1 MKQLF
6 LFISAVLI
14 FTNCATHRTAGTQ
27 ATDYKAR
34 KLLLRDEG
42 LSQLSYI
49 DIANPNANWF
59 VAVPAGRDIQL
70 VGSGRVL
77 IGTGNGYEEREIATG
92 NKVHEL
98 TSLPGTVTARR
109 LPNGNTL
116 MAGINLQ
123 GKQGIV
129 LVEVDKSGNI
139 QRTVAYAGFDYVRLV
154 RETVSGTFL
163 ITADEIVFEGNA
175 KGDIIWKA
183 TVTGLPKPHAWQ
195 ALRLG
200 NGQTVVSSGYAKNLQ
215 IFSADGNLLD
225 TITGPAEVH
234 PNFYAGF
241 QILGNGNYVVTNW
254 QGHGPK
260 FGASGTQL
268 LEYTPKGELVW
279 SWKQDPAKFS
289 SLQGVVV
296 LDGLDVNRLHVEDSN
311 GRLAPVNGVR

>member
-1 MKQLF
+1 
-6 LFISAVLI
+6 
-14 FTNCATHRTAGTQ
+14 
-27 ATDYKAR
+27 
-34 KLLLRDEG
+34 
-42 LSQLSYI
+42 
-49 DIANPNANWF
+49 
-59 VAVPAGRDIQL
+59 
-70 VGSGRVL
+70 
-77 IGTGNGYEEREIATG
+77 
-92 NKVHEL
+92 
-98 TSLPGTVTARR
+98 
-109 LPNGNTL
+109 

-139 QRTVAYAGFDYVRLV
+139 QRTVAYAGFDYVRLI